1 MPATATR
8 FSSVKKTA
16 HGTAT
21 AAAGAATLNAQTG
34 TITSEAITTAA
45 GAAYTL
51 TLTNSFVTAGSVVL
65 VNIKNGSNS
74 QGIPTPGRVTEADG
88 SVVVI
93 VNNLHASQAFN
104 GTIKIGFSV
113 ENPAN

>member
-1 MPATATR
+1 MPAPATR

-21 AAAGAATLNAQTG
+21 AASGAATLNAQTG

-51 TLTNSFVTAGSVVL
+51 TLTNSFVKAASVVL
-65 VNIKNGSNS
+65 VNFKNGTNS
-74 QGIPTPGRVTEADG
+74 QGTLALGSVTEANG
-88 SVVVI
+88 SVVI
-93 VNNLHASQAFN
+93 IFNNLHASQALN